1 MWGALYYGL
10 GWVVLLAYV
19 PLYMLRKYS
28 DRRAAALG
36 ESVAEMPLTVTE
48 PSVFDAPER

>member
-1 MWGALYYGL
+1 
-10 GWVVLLAYV
+10 VLLAYV
-19 PLYMLRKYS
+19 PLYMLRKAS

-36 ESVAEMPLTVTE
+36 EVLVDMPLPATQP